1 MAVILS
7 SWCKDWSWWIKGK
20 ETRKDSVWEDVID
33 GGHLCDQEQ
42 WYWERTGKEK
52 HDCAGAD
59 YTDDESLSTLGGVKM
74 GCDNL
79 TCFPARYFFFSDIS
93 YYRNFALHAKHR
105 VILSAPF
112 WDCAWDGIDF
122 ADEEEVMFVC
132 SLIRWGFRVRDWL
145 HNPTCWHFCNFKFFL
160 SFLQWTEFIP
170 SLRHSLMSLGEVYP
184 LLQVQLS
191 KYELSLYPEL

>member
-1 MAVILS
+1 MLAVILS

-79 TCFPARYFFFSDIS
+79 TCFPARYFFFQTYPIIETLLFMQNIESSCQRPFGIVLGMALTLQMKRKWCLFVHLFVEDFALGIDSITPHADIS
-93 YYRNFALHAKHR
+93 VISNF
-105 VILSAPF
+105 
-112 WDCAWDGIDF
+112 
-122 ADEEEVMFVC
+122 
-132 SLIRWGFRVRDWL
+132 
-145 HNPTCWHFCNFKFFL
+145 FCRFYNEQ
-160 SFLQWTEFIP
+160 S
-170 SLRHSLMSLGEVYP
+170 
-184 LLQVQLS
+184 
-191 KYELSLYPEL
+191 LSLHLGIL